1 MAVGVT
7 TASVA
12 GPTIAGVEGVVN
24 ETGRISGV
32 DKEKAEV
39 VRCTPVGLMLGV
51 PDMTFI
57 TADPTE
63 AIHWKRNG
71 LLGHAE
77 TVVLVASDGNLPQ
90 QWAEAASFDHRTTV
104 MLIDPGMEPERWLK
118 DIPRDAAAIY
128 SNIPDQAEEL
138 LVKDRHVAG
147 TVSVHLKHL
156 AQSVT
161 TWPHDQYNETFGRP
175 VTVKTKLIAR
185 LTLDSLE

>member
-1 MAVGVT
+1 MV
-7 TASVA
+7 
-12 GPTIAGVEGVVN
+12 VVN
-24 ETGRISGV
+24 GRLSLTSV
-32 DKEKAEV
+32 H
-39 VRCTPVGLMLGV
+39 
-51 PDMTFI
+51 DMTFI
-57 TADPTE
+57 TADPSE

-90 QWAEAASFDHRTTV
+90 QWAEAAFFDHRTTV

-128 SNIPDQAEEL
+128 SNIPDQVEEL

-175 VTVKTKLIAR
+175 VTVKTKLLAR
-185 LTLDSLE
+185 LALNSKE